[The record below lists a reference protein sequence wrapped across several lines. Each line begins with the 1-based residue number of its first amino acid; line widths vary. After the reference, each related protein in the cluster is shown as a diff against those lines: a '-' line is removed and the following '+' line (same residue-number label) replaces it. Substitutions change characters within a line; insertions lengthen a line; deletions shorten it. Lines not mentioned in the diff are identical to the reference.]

1 MTFSYIFLLRIHFL
15 LKSICRLQNCERDY
29 NRAKQEIG
37 QLRSV
42 IERLRLDKAE
52 LEEQLNE
59 VRYKRTTTYFNVF
72 PITIKTNKRIKI
84 AYCHIIRLM
93 PHNRQTKLKF
103 TNLKMLLKG
112 SQNKLDWKYLT
123 VLVL

>member
-1 MTFSYIFLLRIHFL
+1 MLKIHSV

-29 NRAKQEIG
+29 NRAKQEIV

-59 VRYKRTTTYFNVF
+59 VRYKRTLLYFNVF
-72 PITIKTNKRIKI
+72 KNPVTIKMGKRIKI
-84 AYCHIIRLM
+84 AYCPIIRHML
-93 PHNRQTKLKF
+93 HNRQTKLKF

>member
-1 MTFSYIFLLRIHFL
+1 MFLLKIHFA

-29 NRAKQEIG
+29 NRAKQEIV

-59 VRYKRTTTYFNVF
+59 VRYKRTLLYFNVF
-72 PITIKTNKRIKI
+72 PFLKI
-84 AYCHIIRLM
+84 
-93 PHNRQTKLKF
+93 P
-103 TNLKMLLKG
+103 
-112 SQNKLDWKYLT
+112 
-123 VLVL
+123 

>member
-1 MTFSYIFLLRIHFL
+1 MLRIHFV

-29 NRAKQEIG
+29 NRAKQEIV

-59 VRYKRTTTYFNVF
+59 VRYKCTTTYFNVS
-72 PITIKTNKRIKI
+72 PSYSNNYKTNKKIKI
-84 AYCHIIRLM
+84 AYCHIIRHM

-103 TNLKMLLKG
+103 TNWKMLLKG
-112 SQNKLDWKYLT
+112 SQNKLEWKYLT
-123 VLVL
+123 VHVL

>member
-1 MTFSYIFLLRIHFL
+1 MFLLKIHFV

-29 NRAKQEIG
+29 NRAKQEIV

-59 VRYKRTTTYFNVF
+59 VRYKRTLLYFNVF
-72 PITIKTNKRIKI
+72 PFLLTIKMDKRVKI
-84 AYCHIIRLM
+84 AYCPIIRHM